1 CPPSSSSRHPSSL
14 PSPNPQPL
22 HPAPSLNPKPKQTHA
37 PAPSNPQSPST
48 MPASVAP
55 KPKKSKPASTKW
67 RQTSHSLQSIARR
80 KQENALHLSKIPLVS
95 RSAFRIRARSRC
107 QTRHRFQVIVCGKR
121 VQNRPQG

>member
-1 CPPSSSSRHPSSL
+1 HPPSSSSRDPSSP

-48 MPASVAP
+48 VPASAAP

-67 RQTSHSLQSIARR
+67 RQISHSLQLIPRR
-80 KQENALHLSKIPLVS
+80 KQENALHLSKIPLGS
-95 RSAFRIRARSRC
+95 PSAFRIRARSRC
-107 QTRHRFQVIVCGKR
+107 QTRHRFRMIVCGKR
-121 VQNRPQG
+121 AQSRPPG